1 MKLQLC
7 YVSLFAQFGWLPELV
22 RGRNIFG
29 SSLHSTIDE
38 DEYLTQSTSES
49 TALEIEPRTFD
60 IACLNSPTFKI
71 DYEED
76 DRIKTLTCISI
87 RWKLSRREALCP
99 LPEVNEKCPH
109 TCGRCCE
116 VIKNDFVMNFLPL
129 IFQISHINNNCSG

>member
-1 MKLQLC
+1 MKFQLY
-7 YVSLFAQFGWLPELV
+7 YVSLCAQFVWSPV

-38 DEYLTQSTSES
+38 DEYLAQSTTES
-49 TALEIEPRTFD
+49 TTLQMQPRTFD
-60 IACLNSPTFKI
+60 IACLNSPTFRI

-99 LPEVNEKCPH
+99 LPEVNEECPH

-116 VIKNDFVMNFLPL
+116 VSFLIKYFFIFLFSSKFL
-129 IFQISHINNNCSG
+129 IISNCSG